1 MSMNREQSDRFRD
14 RHLGQKY
21 NLLHMLPSI
30 QVPELSGLY
39 LKSFHN
45 GAKRYKVQLPAFIE
59 DSDSKFCGSCGC
71 IRIPNYNVKMY
82 TIEYTDVETGG
93 ISRNLEYRC
102 VHCNHVAKFSMNNA
116 FETVNSG
123 SVPPAK
129 TTFTAT
135 WPKTVRQEAVNSKVE
150 KRNSAK
156 DRAKKRKMNSLSS
169 LLSKKNNEKKNK
181 NSPSMSLESFMHSG

>member
-1 MSMNREQSDRFRD
+1 MSMNREQSDKFRD
-14 RHLGQKY
+14 MHLGQKY
-21 NLLHMLPSI
+21 NLIHMLPSI

-45 GAKRYKVQLPAFIE
+45 GAKRYQLQLPAFIDE
-59 DSDSKFCGSCGC
+59 PDAKFCGSCGC
-71 IRIPNYNVKMY
+71 VRIPNYNVKMY
-82 TIEYTDVETGG
+82 TKEYSNVKTGE

-102 VHCNHVAKFSMNNA
+102 LHCNHVAKFSINNA
-116 FETVNSG
+116 FETNSVDVN
-123 SVPPAK
+123 PEK
-129 TTFTAT
+129 TKFTAT
-135 WPKTVRQEAVNSKVE
+135 WPKTVRQEGANSKVE

-169 LLSKKNNEKKNK
+169 LLSKKNNEKNSK